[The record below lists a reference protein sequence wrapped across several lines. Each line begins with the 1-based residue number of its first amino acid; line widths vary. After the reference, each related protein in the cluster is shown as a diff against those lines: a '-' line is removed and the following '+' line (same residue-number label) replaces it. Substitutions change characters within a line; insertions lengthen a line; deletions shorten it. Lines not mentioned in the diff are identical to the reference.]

1 MRGVV
6 RAWARIAERHLFTIF
21 LLKLLLGS
29 LLFIGLLSIIGDFG
43 RGCRKLEEVE
53 YLLEECSLKR
63 LKLERQEGQKAEN
76 GSGIV
81 KQLKLCKRKMERQG
95 IKLEEAEVK
104 MADNSGQFFLLQ
116 RQIQKIQVQIEIQIQ
131 IKGENGGHKE
141 GVWSKG
147 CPTSCQGG
155 TGATHSQL
163 SWYELIIINYSI
175 IKL

>member
-104 MADNSGQFFLLQ
+104 MVDNFLRLQ
-116 RQIQKIQVQIEIQIQ
+116 RQIQK
-131 IKGENGGHKE
+131 
-141 GVWSKG
+141 
-147 CPTSCQGG
+147 
-155 TGATHSQL
+155 
-163 SWYELIIINYSI
+163 
-175 IKL
+175 

>member
-95 IKLEEAEVK
+95 IKLEEAEVR
-104 MADNSGQFFLLQ
+104 MADNFLLLQ
-116 RQIQKIQVQIEIQIQ
+116 KKKIQIKTQIQIQ